1 MSIMKRFQ
9 KKTICMMGLMMLLLG
24 FASCEKSNDELIVD
38 ADSGVITEVP
48 EPDVWVTDDDV
59 KEADLDLLVDLS
71 VKMERVRQEFVKMLS
86 NGGEGDKP
94 FCGVGPKT
102 DVGPTMKLLTDMLG
116 KEEEYEAALGRLDET
131 RVMKPSATRD
141 GWLGDLRDILFTGRA
156 EAKKEQEKVKDVLL
170 SINAYGNADAQ
181 KQLYDF
187 YCSQEPEYAKKI
199 GAKDAKDFF
208 NKLNNGELTSY
219 ALNISHIWRDKG
231 LLMADQPNNAVGE
244 YATVAFTGHIEYGKS
259 AYRVSSKVA
268 VAAGNLYLSGVDKL
282 AGGWGA
288 KIMEWSDAIGNKI
301 TKLKL
306 MRKTLQGKPDWQ
318 GWNEYILNSLKDDI
332 KTAIGEAFGD
342 DAGFEKELVDQAT
355 EEMLSWVVKQCT
367 ENEDDAGDDPEA
379 AEEKKDKLAKED
391 NLAILNIETDFSSEG
406 KMILITDENT
416 GQVHIGTPTYDGHF
430 SLATTPGT
438 KMITVIK
445 KNGQRLTKRVTLVE
459 GTNNIILKGGID
471 PYINLNPSNFTLE
484 CKAGSE
490 TAIVLTNCKY
500 VKLTRTEKLDWCDV
514 QLEINGSAG
523 RGVHVRVNAK
533 ANLEDKERQGTFT
546 LEGYKDKNDAKPAVT
561 KTFRYTQDAYTSELT
576 PIGVSPTSLLFD
588 AKGGEKTVKVDIK
601 NYKYCGVTSDEKYDS
616 WLTATAND
624 DATITVK
631 VAPNETGEE
640 RTAVIYAFGTDY
652 QNVESLD
659 QVAFKAIPI
668 TQSGGGEVVPVGEFV
683 FGDLSVTVKNLQHT
697 TYGNDENS
705 EFKGSHYFG
714 WRNIYV
720 PGVDS
725 WVSKRD
731 DFTLITH
738 SPNIQKQNKDIT
750 FTMTQE
756 YKYMDA
762 YEAPFKATAHIELV
776 VHMTASNPDDL
787 STYIITSISASD
799 RMREELSAFTI
810 NDETNDYYDYTNTVE
825 IESEIPYVG
834 VDRNGYHLFRL
845 KGKAVSNAVKLME
858 SIASSP
864 KYNDYGTKM
873 VPYASDEN
881 DYIEFRLYPK
891 E

>member
-9 KKTICMMGLMMLLLG
+9 SKTICMMGLMMLLLG

-156 EAKKEQEKVKDVLL
+156 EAKKEQEKVNDVLL

-306 MRKTLQGKPDWQ
+306 MRKTLQGKSNIFLDL
-318 GWNEYILNSLKDDI
+318 G
-332 KTAIGEAFGD
+332 
-342 DAGFEKELVDQAT
+342 
-355 EEMLSWVVKQCT
+355 
-367 ENEDDAGDDPEA
+367 
-379 AEEKKDKLAKED
+379 KK
-391 NLAILNIETDFSSEG
+391 
-406 KMILITDENT
+406 
-416 GQVHIGTPTYDGHF
+416 
-430 SLATTPGT
+430 
-438 KMITVIK
+438 
-445 KNGQRLTKRVTLVE
+445 R
-459 GTNNIILKGGID
+459 
-471 PYINLNPSNFTLE
+471 
-484 CKAGSE
+484 
-490 TAIVLTNCKY
+490 
-500 VKLTRTEKLDWCDV
+500 
-514 QLEINGSAG
+514 
-523 RGVHVRVNAK
+523 
-533 ANLEDKERQGTFT
+533 
-546 LEGYKDKNDAKPAVT
+546 
-561 KTFRYTQDAYTSELT
+561 
-576 PIGVSPTSLLFD
+576 
-588 AKGGEKTVKVDIK
+588 
-601 NYKYCGVTSDEKYDS
+601 
-616 WLTATAND
+616 
-624 DATITVK
+624 
-631 VAPNETGEE
+631 
-640 RTAVIYAFGTDY
+640 
-652 QNVESLD
+652 
-659 QVAFKAIPI
+659 FK
-668 TQSGGGEVVPVGEFV
+668 F
-683 FGDLSVTVKNLQHT
+683 
-697 TYGNDENS
+697 
-705 EFKGSHYFG
+705 
-714 WRNIYV
+714 
-720 PGVDS
+720 
-725 WVSKRD
+725 
-731 DFTLITH
+731 
-738 SPNIQKQNKDIT
+738 
-750 FTMTQE
+750 
-756 YKYMDA
+756 
-762 YEAPFKATAHIELV
+762 
-776 VHMTASNPDDL
+776 
-787 STYIITSISASD
+787 
-799 RMREELSAFTI
+799 
-810 NDETNDYYDYTNTVE
+810 
-825 IESEIPYVG
+825 
-834 VDRNGYHLFRL
+834 
-845 KGKAVSNAVKLME
+845 
-858 SIASSP
+858 
-864 KYNDYGTKM
+864 
-873 VPYASDEN
+873 
-881 DYIEFRLYPK
+881 
-891 E
+891 

>member
-1 MSIMKRFQ
+1 MKRFQ

-24 FASCEKSNDELIVD
+24 FASCEKTKDESTINV
-38 ADSGVITEVP
+38 DSGVITEVP

-561 KTFRYTQDAYTSELT
+561 NTFKYTQDAYTTELT

-588 AKGGEKTVKVDIK
+588 ANGGEKTVKVDIK
-601 NYKYCGVTSDEKYDS
+601 SYKYCGVTSDEKYDS

-668 TQSGGGEVVPVGEFV
+668 TQKAGEGS
-683 FGDLSVTVKNLQHT
+683 DVKLAIESIRIQ
-697 TYGNDENS
+697 
-705 EFKGSHYFG
+705 
-714 WRNIYV
+714 
-720 PGVDS
+720 
-725 WVSKRD
+725 
-731 DFTLITH
+731 
-738 SPNIQKQNKDIT
+738 PN
-750 FTMTQE
+750 
-756 YKYMDA
+756 
-762 YEAPFKATAHIELV
+762 
-776 VHMTASNPDDL
+776 VHFMWAGHED
-787 STYIITSISASD
+787 
-799 RMREELSAFTI
+799 M
-810 NDETNDYYDYTNTVE
+810 TNDYWSILPNYFVTLNKFEIVEETNNYMRISCSFDEKSQESSITREKDATAIIE
-825 IESEIPYVG
+825 IENISDVYENWVIKSVDLNLHNYYKDSSSSSWGEEKTNFKASNIP
-834 VDRNGYHLFRL
+834 F
-845 KGKAVSNAVKLME
+845 KG
-858 SIASSP
+858 
-864 KYNDYGTKM
+864 
-873 VPYASDEN
+873 YASKKEFVYSGKKVNGVSGFGFSGTCSGNNGVEDSSYTLSLKDHEEN
-881 DYIEFRLYPK
+881 EVIVNIKMAE
-891 E
+891 

>member
-1 MSIMKRFQ
+1 MTMSIMKRFQ
-9 KKTICMMGLMMLLLG
+9 KKTICMMGLMTLLLG
-24 FASCEKSNDELIVD
+24 FASCEKSNDELIID

-71 VKMERVRQEFVKMLS
+71 VKVERVRQEFVKMLS

-156 EAKKEQEKVKDVLL
+156 EAKKEQEKVNDVLL

-282 AGGWGA
+282 AGGWGS

-342 DAGFEKELVDQAT
+342 DDGFEKELVDQVA

-367 ENEDDAGDDPEA
+367 EDQDDAGDDPEA

-416 GQVHIGTPTYDGHF
+416 GQVHVGTPTYDGHF

-459 GTNNIILKGGID
+459 GTNNIILKGGIE

-561 KTFRYTQDAYTSELT
+561 KTFKYTQDAYTSELT
-576 PIGVSPTSLLFD
+576 PIGVSPTSLMFD

-668 TQSGGGEVVPVGEFV
+668 TQKAGEGGADIEIGYVTLNFGHVKVDMENFSTGWLSGMYGYYTYD
-683 FGDLSVTVKNLQHT
+683 DLNFYSNSST
-697 TYGNDENS
+697 TITKKENS
-705 EFKGSHYFG
+705 WHFEFIEERILGHAYDFLSFDLDDISNG
-714 WRNIYV
+714 IENSTINNLTL
-720 PGVDS
+720 
-725 WVSKRD
+725 VSKN
-731 DFTLITH
+731 DFDYECKFTVSNVKFDH
-738 SPNIQKQNKDIT
+738 KDKQHPEQNVFVSDSKSGLNDNFSINVINGNKLEFIKDP
-750 FTMTQE
+750 E
-756 YKYMDA
+756 
-762 YEAPFKATAHIELV
+762 
-776 VHMTASNPDDL
+776 N
-787 STYIITSISASD
+787 
-799 RMREELSAFTI
+799 R
-810 NDETNDYYDYTNTVE
+810 VE
-825 IESEIPYVG
+825 ITI
-834 VDRNGYHLFRL
+834 
-845 KGKAVSNAVKLME
+845 
-858 SIASSP
+858 
-864 KYNDYGTKM
+864 KM
-873 VPYASDEN
+873 N
-881 DYIEFRLYPK
+881 LN
-891 E
+891 

>member
-1 MSIMKRFQ
+1 M
-9 KKTICMMGLMMLLLG
+9 
-24 FASCEKSNDELIVD
+24 
-38 ADSGVITEVP
+38 
-48 EPDVWVTDDDV
+48 
-59 KEADLDLLVDLS
+59 
-71 VKMERVRQEFVKMLS
+71 RQEFVKMLS

-131 RVMKPSATRD
+131 RVMKPSATR

-156 EAKKEQEKVKDVLL
+156 EAKKEQEKVNDVLL

-231 LLMADQPNNAVGE
+231 ILMADQPNNAVGD
-244 YATVAFTGHIEYGKS
+244 YATAAFTGKAEYANS

-268 VAAGNLYLSGVDKL
+268 VAAGDLYLSGVDKI
-282 AGGWGA
+282 AGGWGS
-288 KIMEWSDAIGNKI
+288 KIMEWSDAIENRI
-301 TKLKL
+301 TRLKL
-306 MRKTLQGKPDWQ
+306 MLKTVQGKPDWK
-318 GWNEYILNSLKDDI
+318 GWNEHILNNLKDNL
-332 KTAIGEAFGD
+332 KTALGDAFGD
-342 DAGFEKELVDQAT
+342 DDSLEKELVDQVA

-367 ENEDDAGDDPEA
+367 EDQDDAGDDPEA

-416 GQVHIGTPTYDGHF
+416 GQVHVGTPTYDGHF

-459 GTNNIILKGGID
+459 GTNNIIIKGGIE

-533 ANLEDKERQGTFT
+533 ANLEDKERQGSFT

-561 KTFRYTQDAYTSELT
+561 KTFKYTQDAYTSDLT

-588 AKGGEKTVKVDIK
+588 AKGGEKTVKVDSK

-631 VAPNETGEE
+631 VAPNETGED

-683 FGDLSVTVKNLQHT
+683 FGDLSVTVKNLQQT
-697 TYGNDENS
+697 TYGYDENS
-705 EFKGSHYFG
+705 EFKGSHQFF

-725 WVSKRD
+725 WVSERD

-738 SPNIQKQNKDIT
+738 NPNMQKQNKDIT

-762 YEAPFKATAHIELV
+762 YEGPFKATEHKELV
-776 VHMTASNPDDL
+776 VHMAASNPDDL

-799 RMREELSAFTI
+799 RLREDYSAFTI
-810 NDETNDYYDYTNTVE
+810 NDETNDYGDYTNTID

-834 VDRNGYHLFRL
+834 VDGKGYHVFRL
-845 KGKAVSNAVKLME
+845 KGEAVSNAVKLIEDM
-858 SIASSP
+858 SSSP
-864 KYNDYGTKM
+864 KYNYGTKM
-873 VPYASDEN
+873 VPYASDKN
-881 DYIEFRLYPK
+881 DYIEFKLYPK

>member
-1 MSIMKRFQ
+1 MTMSIMKRFQ
-9 KKTICMMGLMMLLLG
+9 KKTICMMGLMTLLLG
-24 FASCEKSNDELIVD
+24 FASCEKSNDELIID

-71 VKMERVRQEFVKMLS
+71 VKVERVRQEFVKMLS

-102 DVGPTMKLLTDMLG
+102 DVGPPMKLLTDMLG

-156 EAKKEQEKVKDVLL
+156 EAKKEQEKVNDVLL

-282 AGGWGA
+282 AGGWGS

-342 DAGFEKELVDQAT
+342 DDGFEKELVDQVA

-367 ENEDDAGDDPEA
+367 EDQDDAGDDPEA

-416 GQVHIGTPTYDGHF
+416 GQVHVGTPTYDGHF

-561 KTFRYTQDAYTSELT
+561 KTFKYTQDAYTSELT
-576 PIGVSPTSLLFD
+576 PIGVSPTSLSFD

-601 NYKYCGVTSDEKYDS
+601 SYKYCGVTSDEKYDS

-668 TQSGGGEVVPVGEFV
+668 TQKAGGTSSEIKINNININPRFYVDEDNTHNIIWADAHTQDGYNVSFAFNYSDSSSAEINTKKEGEKLSVEATYKNSFTTKECYVTFDIENIGGGLENSKITNLKAKLLYYAGQAYPYEAEFSCTNIP
-683 FGDLSVTVKNLQHT
+683 FNSISTDKT
-697 TYGNDENS
+697 TYTAY
-705 EFKGSHYFG
+705 YFDKKSTG
-714 WRNIYV
+714 
-720 PGVDS
+720 
-725 WVSKRD
+725 
-731 DFTLITH
+731 L
-738 SPNIQKQNKDIT
+738 NIQ
-750 FTMTQE
+750 
-756 YKYMDA
+756 
-762 YEAPFKATAHIELV
+762 
-776 VHMTASNPDDL
+776 S
-787 STYIITSISASD
+787 
-799 RMREELSAFTI
+799 MRETIDGKEHCKLSSG
-810 NDETNDYYDYTNTVE
+810 DHE
-825 IESEIPYVG
+825 IEI
-834 VDRNGYHLFRL
+834 
-845 KGKAVSNAVKLME
+845 
-858 SIASSP
+858 SIGIA
-864 KYNDYGTKM
+864 K
-873 VPYASDEN
+873 
-881 DYIEFRLYPK
+881 
-891 E
+891 